1 MEQLNANTQQNVST
15 ASALQIPRMI
25 PLKQV
30 MHYTALSSTTIYEMV
45 NKKSDRY
52 DPTFPVQV
60 KLSKGRVAW
69 VESEVADWIE
79 KESKGL
85 IFAVDMVSAYDN
97 QTLELEI
104 RKQNM
109 ITQTKYFF
117 YICCIGLKSGSV
129 FSLFTLDNIAQF
141 IKF

>member
-1 MEQLNANTQQNVST
+1 MQLLNANTQQNVST
-15 ASALQIPRMI
+15 ASTLQIPRMI

-69 VESEVADWIE
+69 VESE
-79 KESKGL
+79 
-85 IFAVDMVSAYDN
+85 
-97 QTLELEI
+97 
-104 RKQNM
+104 
-109 ITQTKYFF
+109 
-117 YICCIGLKSGSV
+117 
-129 FSLFTLDNIAQF
+129 IAEWLQAR
-141 IKF
+141 IAARYC

>member
-1 MEQLNANTQQNVST
+1 MQLLNANTQQNVST
-15 ASALQIPRMI
+15 ASTLQIPRMI

-69 VESEVADWIE
+69 VESEVAQWIE
-79 KESKGL
+79 NK
-85 IFAVDMVSAYDN
+85 
-97 QTLELEI
+97 
-104 RKQNM
+104 
-109 ITQTKYFF
+109 
-117 YICCIGLKSGSV
+117 
-129 FSLFTLDNIAQF
+129 IAARVH
-141 IKF
+141 